1 MKINKHKKVY
11 TTLNYIEHFF
21 TLVFAV
27 TGCIPL
33 SDFAS
38 LVNIHTGIM
47 SSNKW
52 LNVCA
57 IAVRI
62 KKYKSIGNKKK
73 KKHDEIVLLVKTKLN
88 SIGVLIFKALM
99 DSNISLLRFNL
110 INDVLKNMII
120 WKKK

>member
-33 SDFAS
+33 S

-62 KKYKSIGNKKK
+62 KKYKSIANKKK

-99 DSNISLLRFNL
+99 DSDISLRRFNL